1 MRGLLCSSGIEEA
14 QDALNADPSGRPSEF
29 SQISDWATSRKFEAV
44 RQKEELWQAGRL
56 VEDQYASTL
65 SFG

>member
-44 RQKEELWQAGRL
+44 RQEEVWQAGWL